1 MESLLLCTLLYS
13 LIKVLCV
20 MKRLNSQLQQDGAPL
35 ELILLIR
42 TLLAG
47 CKEISFR
54 VSQGSLAGV
63 LGSTL
68 SENVQ
73 GETQKKLDVISNQI
87 LKDTLSES
95 GYVKAISSEEE
106 DDVVP
111 CNPEGNYLVS
121 FDPLDGSSN
130 TEINSLIGTIFSI
143 THAPQWMEADDPS
156 AFLQPGTQS
165 VAAGYVLYGPSTML
179 AMTTGRGTH
188 LYTLD
193 KTHGGFLLT
202 EANLQVPQDTS
213 EFSINASN
221 QRHWEQPIQDYVADL
236 ILGTDGPRGKDY
248 NMRWVAAMVG
258 DIHRVLCRGGI
269 FAYPFDKRNPDK
281 PGKLRLLYEANP
293 MAFLMEQAGGLASTG
308 EGRIMEVMPTEIHQR
323 IPVIIG
329 SANEVEACLGYYNR

>member
-1 MESLLLCTLLYS
+1 
-13 LIKVLCV
+13 
-20 MKRLNSQLQQDGAPL
+20 MKRLNSQLQKDGAPL

-54 VSQGSLAGV
+54 VSQGALAGV

-87 LKDTLSES
+87 LKDILKES

-106 DDVVP
+106 DDVVACHP
-111 CNPEGNYLVS
+111 DGKYLVS

-143 THAPQWMEADDPS
+143 SHAPQWMEPDDPS
-156 AFLQPGTQS
+156 AFLQPGTQM

-188 LYTLD
+188 IYTLD

-202 EANLQVPQDTS
+202 HPNIEVPTETK
-213 EFSINASN
+213 EFAINASN
-221 QRHWEQPIQDYVADL
+221 QRHWEAPMQNYITDL
-236 ILGTDGPRGKDY
+236 LAGEDGPRGKDY

-269 FAYPFDKRNPDK
+269 FMYPFDKRNPAK

-308 EGRIMEVMPTEIHQR
+308 ECRIMEVMPTEIHQR
-323 IPVIIG
+323 VPVILG
-329 SANEVEACLGYYNR
+329 SKDEVEACLSYYD

>member
-1 MESLLLCTLLYS
+1 
-13 LIKVLCV
+13 
-20 MKRLNSQLQQDGAPL
+20 MKRLNSQMQQDGAPL

-54 VSQGSLAGV
+54 VSQGALAGV

-87 LKDTLSES
+87 LKDILKES

-111 CNPEGNYLVS
+111 CDPEGKYLVS

-143 THAPQWMEADDPS
+143 AHAPQWMEPNDPA
-156 AFLQPGTQS
+156 AFLQPGSQM

-179 AMTTGRGTH
+179 AMTTGKGTH
-188 LYTLD
+188 IYTLD

-202 EANLQVPQDTS
+202 HPNVQVPELTA

-221 QRHWEQPIQDYVADL
+221 QRHWEPPVKQYISDL
-236 ILGTDGPRGKDY
+236 LAGEEGPRGKNY

-258 DIHRVLCRGGI
+258 DVHRLLCRGGI
-269 FAYPFDKRNPDK
+269 FMYPYDKREPDK

-293 MAFLMEQAGGLASTG
+293 MAFLIEQAGGLASTG
-308 EGRIMEVMPTEIHQR
+308 AGRIMEVMPEEIHQR
-323 IPVIIG
+323 VPVILG
-329 SANEVEACLGYYNR
+329 SKDEVEACLSYYD

>member
-1 MESLLLCTLLYS
+1 
-13 LIKVLCV
+13 
-20 MKRLNSQLQQDGAPL
+20 MKRLNSQLQEDGAPM
-35 ELILLIR
+35 ELILLLR

-54 VSQGSLAGV
+54 VSQGALAGV

-87 LKDTLSES
+87 LKDILSES

-106 DDVVP
+106 DDVVG
-111 CNPEGNYLVS
+111 CNPNGNYLVS

-130 TEINSLIGTIFSI
+130 TDINSLIGTIFSI
-143 THAPQWMEADDPS
+143 THAPQWMDADDPS
-156 AFLQPGTQS
+156 QFLQPGTQS

-179 AMTTGRGTH
+179 ALTTGRGTH
-188 LYTLD
+188 IYTLD

-202 EANLQVPQDTS
+202 KANIQVPKETS
-213 EFSINASN
+213 EYSINASN
-221 QRHWEQPIQDYVADL
+221 QRHWDPEITEYVADL
-236 ILGTDGPRGKDY
+236 LAGTDGPRGKDF

-258 DIHRVLCRGGI
+258 DIHRLLTRGGI
-269 FAYPFDKRNPDK
+269 FLYPYDKRDPNK

-293 MAFLMEQAGGLASTG
+293 MAFLMEQAGGLADTG
-308 EGRIMEVMPTEIHQR
+308 AGRIMEVMPTEIHQR
-323 IPVIIG
+323 VPVIIG
-329 SANEVEACLGYYNR
+329 SKEEVEACLSYNK

>member
-1 MESLLLCTLLYS
+1 
-13 LIKVLCV
+13 
-20 MKRLNSQLQQDGAPL
+20 MKRLNSQLQKDGAPL

-54 VSQGSLAGV
+54 VSQGALAGV

-87 LKDTLSES
+87 LKDILKES

-106 DDVVP
+106 DDVVACHP
-111 CNPEGNYLVS
+111 DGKYLVS

-143 THAPQWMEADDPS
+143 SHAPQWMEPDDPS
-156 AFLQPGTQS
+156 AFLQPGTQM

-188 LYTLD
+188 IYTLD

-202 EANLQVPQDTS
+202 HPNIEVPTETK
-213 EFSINASN
+213 EFAINASN
-221 QRHWEQPIQDYVADL
+221 QRHWEAPMQNYITDL
-236 ILGTDGPRGKDY
+236 LAGEEGPRGKDY

-269 FAYPFDKRNPDK
+269 FMYPFDKRNPAK

-308 EGRIMEVMPTEIHQR
+308 ECRIMEVMPTEIHQR
-323 IPVIIG
+323 VPVILG
-329 SANEVEACLGYYNR
+329 SKDEVEACLSYYD

>member
-1 MESLLLCTLLYS
+1 
-13 LIKVLCV
+13 
-20 MKRLNSQLQQDGAPL
+20 MKRLNSQLQDDGAPM

-54 VSQGSLAGV
+54 VSQGTLAGV

-87 LKDTLSES
+87 LKDILSDS

-111 CNPEGNYLVS
+111 CHKDGKYLVS

-130 TEINSLIGTIFSI
+130 TDINSLIGTIFSI
-143 THAPQWMEADDPS
+143 SHAPQWMTPDDPS

-193 KTHGGFLLT
+193 KTHGGFLVT
-202 EANLQVPQDTS
+202 KANIQVPEATA
-213 EFSINASN
+213 EFAINASN
-221 QRHWEQPIQDYVADL
+221 HRHWEAPMQNYSAELVA
-236 ILGTDGPRGKDY
+236 GEDGPRGKDY

-258 DIHRVLCRGGI
+258 DIHRVLSRGGI
-269 FAYPFDKRNPDK
+269 FLYPFDKRNPQM

-293 MAFLMEQAGGLASTG
+293 MAFLMEQAGGVGDTG
-308 EGRIMEVMPTEIHQR
+308 CGRIMEVMPSEIHQR
-323 IPVIIG
+323 VPVILG
-329 SANEVEACLGYYNR
+329 SKEEVEACMSYYK

>member
-1 MESLLLCTLLYS
+1 
-13 LIKVLCV
+13 
-20 MKRLNSQLQQDGAPL
+20 MKRLNSQMQQDGAPL

-54 VSQGSLAGV
+54 VSQGALAGV

-87 LKDTLSES
+87 LKDILKES

-111 CNPEGNYLVS
+111 CHPDGKYLVS

-143 THAPQWMEADDPS
+143 AHAPQWMEPDDPS
-156 AFLQPGTQS
+156 AFLQPGTQM

-188 LYTLD
+188 IYTLD

-202 EANLQVPQDTS
+202 HPNIEVPTETK
-213 EFSINASN
+213 EFAINASN
-221 QRHWEQPIQDYVADL
+221 QRHWEAPMQNYITDL
-236 ILGTDGPRGKDY
+236 LAGEDGPRGKDY

-269 FAYPFDKRNPDK
+269 FMYPFDKRNPAK

-308 EGRIMEVMPTEIHQR
+308 ECRIMEVMPTEIHQR
-323 IPVIIG
+323 VPVILG
-329 SANEVEACLGYYNR
+329 SKDEVEACLSYYD

>member
-1 MESLLLCTLLYS
+1 
-13 LIKVLCV
+13 

-42 TLLAG
+42 TLLAA

-54 VSQGSLAGV
+54 VSQGALAGV

-87 LKDTLSES
+87 LKDILSES

-106 DDVVP
+106 ENVVP
-111 CNPEGNYLVS
+111 CAKDGNYLVS

-143 THAPQWMEADDPS
+143 AHAPQWMEPDDPS
-156 AFLQPGTQS
+156 AFLQPGTQM

-202 EANLQVPQDTS
+202 KDNIKVPEQTS
-213 EFSINASN
+213 EFAINTSN
-221 QRHWEQPIQDYVADL
+221 ARHWEAPIQNYINDL
-236 ILGTDGPRGKDY
+236 LAGSDGPRGKDY

-269 FAYPFDKRNPDK
+269 FMYPFDKRNPK
-281 PGKLRLLYEANP
+281 TPGKLRLLYEANP

-308 EGRIMEVMPTEIHQR
+308 QGRILEVMPTEIHQR
-323 IPVIIG
+323 VPVIIG
-329 SANEVEACLGYYNR
+329 SKEEVETCVSGYK

>member
-1 MESLLLCTLLYS
+1 
-13 LIKVLCV
+13 
-20 MKRLNSQLQQDGAPL
+20 MKRLNSRLQMDGAPL

-54 VSQGSLAGV
+54 VSQGALAGV

-87 LKDTLSES
+87 LKDTLSDS

-111 CNPEGNYLVS
+111 CNPDGKYLVS

-143 THAPQWMEADDPS
+143 THAPQWLDATDPS
-156 AFLQPGTQS
+156 AFLQPGTQL

-179 AMTTGRGTH
+179 VMSTGNGTH
-188 LYTLD
+188 AYTLD
-193 KTHGGFLLT
+193 KTHGGFLVT
-202 EANLQVPQDTS
+202 EADIQVPRETS
-213 EFSINASN
+213 EFAINASN
-221 QRHWEQPIQDYVADL
+221 QRHWEAPMQNYVSDL
-236 ILGTDGPRGKDY
+236 LKGTEGPRGKDF

-258 DIHRVLCRGGI
+258 DIHRVLSRGGI
-269 FAYPFDKRNPDK
+269 FAYPFDKRNPAK

-293 MAFLMEQAGGLASTG
+293 MAFLMENAGGAADTG
-308 EGRIMEVMPTEIHQR
+308 EGRILEVMPTEIHQR
-323 IPVIIG
+323 VPVIMG
-329 SANEVEACLGYYNR
+329 SADEVETCLGYYK

>member
-1 MESLLLCTLLYS
+1 
-13 LIKVLCV
+13 
-20 MKRLNSQLQQDGAPL
+20 MKRLNSQLQEDGAPL

-54 VSQGSLAGV
+54 VSQGDLAGV

-87 LKDTLSES
+87 LKDILSES

-111 CNPEGNYLVS
+111 CSPDGKYLVS

-130 TEINSLIGTIFSI
+130 TDINSLIGTIFSI
-143 THAPQWMEADDPS
+143 THAPQWMQPDDPS
-156 AFLQPGTQS
+156 AFLQPGTQM

-202 EANLQVPQDTS
+202 EANVSIPAQTK
-213 EFSINASN
+213 EFAINMSN
-221 QRHWEQPIQDYVADL
+221 QRHWEPGMQAYVEDL
-236 ILGTDGPRGKDY
+236 LKGDEGPRGKNY
-248 NMRWVAAMVG
+248 NMRWVGAMVG
-258 DIHRVLCRGGI
+258 DIHRILCRGGI
-269 FAYPFDKRNPDK
+269 FSYPFDKRNPK
-281 PGKLRLLYEANP
+281 IPGKLRLLYEANP
-293 MAFLMEQAGGLASTG
+293 MSFLIEQAGGASSTG
-308 EGRIMEVMPTEIHQR
+308 EGRILEVMPHEIHQR
-323 IPVIIG
+323 VSVIMG
-329 SANEVEACLGYYNR
+329 SKEEVETCVEYHAK

>member
-1 MESLLLCTLLYS
+1 
-13 LIKVLCV
+13 

-42 TLLAG
+42 TLLAA

-54 VSQGSLAGV
+54 VSQGALAGV

-87 LKDTLSES
+87 LKDILSES

-106 DDVVP
+106 EGVVP
-111 CNPEGNYLVS
+111 CSPDGNYLVS

-143 THAPQWMEADDPS
+143 AHAPQWMKADDPS
-156 AFLQPGTQS
+156 AFLQPGTQM

-179 AMTTGRGTH
+179 VMTTGHGTH
-188 LYTLD
+188 SYTLD

-202 EANLQVPQDTS
+202 TANIKVPEQTS

-221 QRHWEQPIQDYVADL
+221 QRHWEEPIQQYISEL
-236 ILGTDGPRGKDY
+236 IAGTEGPRGKDY

-258 DIHRVLCRGGI
+258 DIHRVLSRGGI
-269 FAYPFDKRNPDK
+269 FMYPFDKRNPEM

-308 EGRIMEVMPTEIHQR
+308 QGRIMEVMPEEIHQR
-323 IPVIIG
+323 VPVIIG
-329 SANEVEACLGYYNR
+329 SKEEVEHCVSGYK

>member
-1 MESLLLCTLLYS
+1 
-13 LIKVLCV
+13 
-20 MKRLNSQLQQDGAPL
+20 MKRLNSQLQKDGAPL

-54 VSQGSLAGV
+54 VSQGALAGV

-87 LKDTLSES
+87 LKDTLRES

-111 CNPEGNYLVS
+111 CNPEGKYLVS

-143 THAPQWMEADDPS
+143 THAPQWMDADDPS
-156 AFLQPGTQS
+156 AFLQPGTQM

-202 EANLQVPQDTS
+202 HPNIQVPEQTK
-213 EFSINASN
+213 EFAINASN
-221 QRHWEQPIQDYVADL
+221 QRHWETPIQEYIGDL
-236 ILGTDGPRGKDY
+236 LAGTEGPRGKNY

-269 FAYPFDKRNPDK
+269 FMYPFDKRNPSI

-293 MAFLMEQAGGLASTG
+293 MAFLMEQAGGLANTG
-308 EGRIMEVMPTEIHQR
+308 HGRIMEVMPSEIHQR
-323 IPVIIG
+323 VPTLLG
-329 SANEVEACLGYYNR
+329 SKEEVEACLSYYAKHESS

>member
-1 MESLLLCTLLYS
+1 
-13 LIKVLCV
+13 

-42 TLLAG
+42 TLLAA

-54 VSQGSLAGV
+54 VSQGALAGV

-106 DDVVP
+106 EDVVP
-111 CNPEGNYLVS
+111 CSPDGNYLVS

-143 THAPQWMEADDPS
+143 AHAPQWMEPNDPS
-156 AFLQPGTQS
+156 AFLQPGTQM

-202 EANLQVPQDTS
+202 NANIMVPEQTN
-213 EFSINASN
+213 EFAINTSN
-221 QRHWEQPIQDYVADL
+221 QRHWEEPIQRYIKELLA
-236 ILGTDGPRGKDY
+236 GSEGPRGKDY

-269 FAYPFDKRNPDK
+269 F
-281 PGKLRLLYEANP
+281 
-293 MAFLMEQAGGLASTG
+293 M
-308 EGRIMEVMPTEIHQR
+308 
-323 IPVIIG
+323 
-329 SANEVEACLGYYNR
+329 

>member
-1 MESLLLCTLLYS
+1 
-13 LIKVLCV
+13 

-42 TLLAG
+42 TLLAC

-54 VSQGSLAGV
+54 VSQGALAGV

-87 LKDTLSES
+87 LKDTLRDS

-106 DDVVP
+106 DTVVP

-143 THAPQWMEADDPS
+143 AHAPQWMEPDDPS
-156 AFLQPGTQS
+156 AFLQPGTQM
-165 VAAGYVLYGPSTML
+165 VAAGYVLYGPSTMMAL
-179 AMTTGRGTH
+179 TTGRGTH
-188 LYTLD
+188 IYTLD

-202 EANLQVPQDTS
+202 HPNVQVPEQTS

-221 QRHWEQPIQDYVADL
+221 QRHWEAPMKAYIADL
-236 ILGTDGPRGKDY
+236 LAGTDGPREKNF

-258 DIHRVLCRGGI
+258 DIHRLLCRGGI
-269 FAYPFDKRNPDK
+269 FMYPYDNRNPSK
-281 PGKLRLLYEANP
+281 AGKLRLLYEANP
-293 MAFLMEQAGGLASTG
+293 MAFLMEQAGGLADTG
-308 EGRIMEVMPTEIHQR
+308 TGRIMEVMPTEIHQR
-323 IPVIIG
+323 VPVILG
-329 SANEVEACLGYYNR
+329 SKEEVETCLNYHAKAK

>member
-1 MESLLLCTLLYS
+1 
-13 LIKVLCV
+13 

-42 TLLAG
+42 TILAG

-54 VSQGSLAGV
+54 VSQGALAGV

-87 LKDTLSES
+87 LKDTLAES

-106 DDVVP
+106 DTVVP
-111 CNPEGNYLVS
+111 CNPEGKYLVS

-143 THAPQWMEADDPS
+143 THAPQWMNSDDPS
-156 AFLQPGTQS
+156 AFLQPGTQM

-202 EANLQVPQDTS
+202 EGNVQVPEDTA
-213 EFSINASN
+213 EFAINTSN
-221 QRHWEQPIQDYVADL
+221 QRHWEEPIQQYVKDL
-236 ILGTDGPRGKDY
+236 IAGAAGPREKDY

-269 FAYPFDKRNPDK
+269 FAYPFDKRNPK
-281 PGKLRLLYEANP
+281 MPGKLRLLYEANP
-293 MAFLMEQAGGLASTG
+293 MAFLMEQAGGMADTG
-308 EGRIMEVMPTEIHQR
+308 QGRIMEVMPEEIHQR
-323 IPVIIG
+323 VPTLLG
-329 SANEVEACLGYYNR
+329 SKNEVLACLSYYK